1 MNEEKMSIDEEIANC
16 EKLAEINR
24 KEYEVFKRDNLNPKS
39 CILRAE
45 KYEQLAEWLK
55 ELRRF
60 KVKEARLQKNKTKQM
75 LDELSKMSPMVVA
88 TAYVQATNY
97 TAYGEDVTEKWT
109 TAIQNS
115 AALEKAYNKGYY
127 DALQRLEE
135 SEAETEDKNE
145 F

>member
-1 MNEEKMSIDEEIANC
+1 MGGLDQADSKRRGYMTDFLEYVFIVAWIIIMCTFLVTFLLLTSTKESEKEMNKEKMTQD
-16 EKLAEINR
+16 
-24 KEYEVFKRDNLNPKS
+24 D
-39 CILRAE
+39 
-45 KYEQLAEWLK
+45 
-55 ELRRF
+55 
-60 KVKEARLQKNKTKQM
+60 KTKQL

-135 SEAETEDKNE
+135 SEAETEDKK
-145 F
+145 